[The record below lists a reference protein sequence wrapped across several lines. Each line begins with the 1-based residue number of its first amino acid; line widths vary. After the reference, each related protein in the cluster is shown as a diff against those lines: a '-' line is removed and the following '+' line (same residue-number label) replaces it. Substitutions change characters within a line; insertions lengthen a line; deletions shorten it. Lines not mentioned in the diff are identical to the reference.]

1 MYSITYNGENGET
14 YGIVA
19 ARRPSVPAPEIRV
32 TETEIPGMDGVL
44 IENEESYGPITIPV
58 EFNFLENEEDWMEKY
73 RKAKRWLRGSGELKL
88 GDDPDYFY
96 KVYYCKITNV
106 ERTSRRLG
114 NFTAEFTCHPY
125 TFLQDGKQE
134 YDYQEV
140 LENPYMMS
148 KPTYVIRGS
157 GSCTLTVNGET
168 MKATVNQNIWIDTER
183 MIAYNAEK
191 TNQSSLLSGNYAGL
205 RLKEGENTITI
216 TPGFDL
222 KVIPNWRAL

>member
-19 ARRPSVPAPEIRV
+19 ARRPSVPTPEIRV
-32 TETEIPGMDGVL
+32 AEIEIPGMDGVL

-58 EFNFLENEEDWMEKY
+58 EFNFLGNEGDWMETY

-96 KVYYCKITNV
+96 KVYYCKITSV

-125 TFLQDGKQE
+125 AFLHDVKTDLR
-134 YDYQEV
+134 Y
-140 LENPYMMS
+140 
-148 KPTYVIRGS
+148 KR
-157 GSCTLTVNGET
+157 
-168 MKATVNQNIWIDTER
+168 IWILHVDGQWRNNES
-183 MIAYNAEK
+183 NG
-191 TNQSSLLSGNYAGL
+191 QSKYLDRY
-205 RLKEGENTITI
+205 RT
-216 TPGFDL
+216 DDC
-222 KVIPNWRAL
+222 VQC